1 MTTATTEIVTLVTQV
16 TRGAVATRSV
26 TKKTTTA
33 INMTEGISETTREMA
48 EAIDLVVETVGRV
61 ITETDPLI
69 MIVMETQRETEVP
82 TSDKRSKE
90 VVTTT
95 GKRNQRVVSDESTV
109 TVTIGTVVPGLT
121 SAQGPNKASTVI
133 SVVALV
139 AATATEIA
147 EAGTV
152 TEVAV
157 VATVTEVAVV
167 AIVTEVAVAAT
178 VTGVAVEAT
187 VTGVAVAATQLLV
200 EPQGR
205 WSSQRAHTMFR
216 SLQICIK

>member
-1 MTTATTEIVTLVTQV
+1 VTLVTQV

-26 TKKTTTA
+26 TKKITTA
-33 INMTEGISETTREMA
+33 IKMTKEIAEITREMAEITREMA
-48 EAIDLVVETVGRV
+48 EAIDLVVETVVRV

-69 MIVMETQRETEVP
+69 MIVMEIQRKTEVL
-82 TSDKRSKE
+82 TNDKRSKE

-95 GKRNQRVVSDESTV
+95 GKKNQRVVSDESTV

-121 SAQGPNKASTVI
+121 SAQGLNKASTVI
-133 SVVALV
+133 SVVTLV
-139 AATATEIA
+139 AVTAIEIA
-147 EAGTV
+147 EAGTVTEVAVEATV

-157 VATVTEVAVV
+157 VATVTEVAV
-167 AIVTEVAVAAT
+167 AAT
-178 VTGVAVEAT
+178 ITGVAVEAT
-187 VTGVAVAATQLLV
+187 VKGVAVAATQLLV

-216 SLQICIK
+216 LLQICIK